1 MRYKYCP
8 ECGAKLNGRQAG
20 DDGLVPYCDNCKRY
34 WFDSFSSCV
43 IVMVVNELHEIA
55 LLKQSYISD
64 QYETFVAGYITPGE
78 NAEEAATREVKEE
91 LGLTVE
97 NLIYEGTHWFDKR
110 EQLMHAYIGIVK
122 KSPGRDVRGFWVI
135 RWCRWVLPLYAQEQQ
150 VLRAFLL

>member
-8 ECGAKLNGRQAG
+8 ECGAKLNKRQAG

-78 NAEEAATREVKEE
+78 NAEEAATREVKE
-91 LGLTVE
+91 
-97 NLIYEGTHWFDKR
+97 
-110 EQLMHAYIGIVK
+110 
-122 KSPGRDVRGFWVI
+122 
-135 RWCRWVLPLYAQEQQ
+135 
-150 VLRAFLL
+150 

>member
-8 ECGAKLNGRQAG
+8 ECGAKLKGQQAG

-64 QYETFVAGYITPGE
+64 QYAVSYTH
-78 NAEEAATREVKEE
+78 
-91 LGLTVE
+91 LT
-97 NLIYEGTHWFDKR
+97 
-110 EQLMHAYIGIVK
+110 
-122 KSPGRDVRGFWVI
+122 
-135 RWCRWVLPLYAQEQQ
+135 LPTNSL
-150 VLRAFLL
+150 V